1 MASAGEVN
9 PKTAPRE
16 GWLQKDK
23 ETQMNKY
30 LLALALLASLSTETF
45 AQHAGSD
52 QDEKDCVHDVKQF
65 CSKFTDQGDFA
76 VLACLKDNRT
86 RLHQACRDVL
96 IRHGQ

>member
-1 MASAGEVN
+1 
-9 PKTAPRE
+9 
-16 GWLQKDK
+16 
-23 ETQMNKY
+23 MNKY

-45 AQHAGSD
+45 AGTD
-52 QDEKDCVHDVKQF
+52 QDEKDCVRDVKQF

-86 RLHQACRDVL
+86 RLHQSCRDVL